1 MMVGANPPPNPNSN
15 FAHAERKPIM
25 NYRVFSENEWV
36 YPDSE
41 LTAPNAAALH
51 APRGADTCFQV
62 LTDYELKGGETVTF
76 NLSLPGCE
84 AVVYRLLPATVPLN
98 SDAKVLCTED
108 YESVKHFVTRKA
120 PFDVYDVTCP
130 LGEAGD
136 EAGRAAFYVRINVDE
151 NAPVGL
157 HTADLTLR
165 IGEDAAV
172 IPLSLRIYNVR
183 VPALAESA
191 FHMVNWIYY
200 DRLARDHKAE
210 IASEAYMEILDR
222 YLANQLDMR
231 NDHLMIPSG
240 VPLRDENGVVVDFDF
255 TNAEAVGNRALE
267 RGFKYV
273 MGGFVARFKVWDDPD
288 HTLLWDRDVTVT
300 SIEGYRQL
308 KLYFTRAYE
317 CIRRNGWEAR
327 YMQCLVDEPQF
338 PNSLTYRALA
348 GICRKCIPGVTI
360 NDPVESSQLAGACDI
375 WVVKQAIF
383 EKYIEDYKQLQA
395 CGETMWI
402 YTCGFPGGYCMNR
415 VLDLPLAASRLPMW
429 MCYKYGAPGFL
440 HWGYHVHNPEGRY
453 DTNYHTDGVSY
464 PAGNA
469 HVVYPTETGVWNG
482 VRGHLQR
489 AGAIDYELLHIL
501 GLRDRE
507 KALAIIEKV
516 CRTFDDYD
524 FSAAA
529 LDAARRELLEA
540 LG

>member
-15 FAHAERKPIM
+15 FTPAERKPIM

-41 LTAPNAAALH
+41 LTAPNAAELH

-62 LTDYELKGGETVTF
+62 LTDCSLQGGEAVTF
-76 NLSLPGCE
+76 DFGLPGCE
-84 AVVYRLLPATVPLN
+84 AVVYRLLSATVPLN
-98 SDAKVLCTED
+98 SHAKVLCTED

-120 PFDVYDVTCP
+120 PFDVYDITCP
-130 LGEAGD
+130 PEEAEG
-136 EAGRAAFYVRINVDE
+136 EAGRAAFYVRINVGRD
-151 NAPVGL
+151 APVGL
-157 HTADLTLR
+157 HEGDLTLR
-165 IGEDAAV
+165 IGGEVVV

-183 VPALAESA
+183 VPTLEESA

-200 DRLARDHKAE
+200 DRLARDHRAE
-210 IASEAYMEILDR
+210 IASDAYMDILDR
-222 YLANQLDMR
+222 YLDNQLDMR

-240 VPLRDENGVVVDFDF
+240 VPLRDEAGRVVDFDF
-255 TNAEAVGNRALE
+255 SNAEAVGNRALE

-317 CIRRNGWEAR
+317 CIHRNGWEAR

-415 VLDLPLAASRLPMW
+415 VLDLPLVASRLPMW

-440 HWGYHVHNPEGRY
+440 HWGYHVHNPEGRR

-489 AGAIDYELLHIL
+489 AGAIDYELLHLL
-501 GLRDRE
+501 GQRDRD
-507 KALAIIEKV
+507 KALAIIERV

-524 FSAAA
+524 FSAKA

>member
-1 MMVGANPPPNPNSN
+1 MVGANPPPNPNSN

-222 YLANQLDMR
+222 YLTNQLDMR

>member
-1 MMVGANPPPNPNSN
+1 
-15 FAHAERKPIM
+15 M

-76 NLSLPGCE
+76 DLSLPGCE